1 MARGA
6 PDFITAVQVAVTVE
20 SKLVLPEPATEKAA
34 GDAGNY
40 SGVLQTYQTVATWT
54 VATGKVGELKE
65 ILIISDNYA
74 KTLAQITIAGTV
86 WETDW
91 SPTSAMPI
99 IFEDLRLAAGAVVLV
114 QAKSSDGTAIDVDA
128 LIVGKEIG

>member
-1 MARGA
+1 MAHGA
-6 PDFITAVQVAVTVE
+6 PDWVTQIQVVIVE
-20 SKLVLPEPATEKAA
+20 AQPADECAA

-54 VATGKVGELKE
+54 VATGKIGELKE

-86 WETDW
+86 WETAW

-114 QAKSSDGTAIDVDA
+114 EAESSDGTAIDVDA

>member
-6 PDFITAVQVAVTVE
+6 PDYITAVQVAVTVDA
-20 SKLVLPEPATEKAA
+20 KLVLPEPATEKAA

-40 SGVLQTYQTVATWT
+40 SGIAQTYQEVAKWT
-54 VATGKVGELKE
+54 IASNKVGELKE
-65 ILIISDNYA
+65 ILIISNNYD
-74 KTLAQITIAGTV
+74 KTLARITIAGVV

-91 SPTSAMPI
+91 SPTSSMPI
-99 IFEDLRLAAGAVVLV
+99 IFEDLKLASAIVVKV
-114 QAKSSDGTAIDVDA
+114 EAKSSDGTAIDVDA